1 MVWFR
6 GSPSTLE
13 WARENQ
19 IHGDESFSGLEEIP
33 EAQRIE
39 GNWAGLDHVQPV
51 LDFKTELPRLPWG
64 SQKALI
70 VALKSNMDELKVEEE
85 ANSVQKTLGDAGID
99 AEVFYVSESDSE
111 EMFRVK
117 LASNHWDIIHFAGH
131 MDSRNGK
138 QYIGNSLELTAEQF
152 VASCCRASP
161 PRLVVLNACQSG
173 NLSSQ
178 TDLSGVTGPIAEQF
192 CVRGTDA
199 VVATRWDIMDTAAL
213 LFARSFYESLAA
225 STGRILESESYRLD
239 VRDALL
245 QSRRRIKETF
255 PTKDACWLAYTLFE
269 SRNDGLL
276 LPSTLV
282 EGNFPPLIYVDRMHH
297 VRNCEHL
304 APGGAGLYVM
314 PGDFDQGKTTSA
326 KLALRTLDL
335 PDDGHYYSFRH
346 DETQERLKHILHE
359 RKDDTRARLQPL
371 VFDDAEVLSNSAFHG
386 TADDIYALSRTA
398 PVLLVVRERY
408 ENLGT
413 HISPY
418 HNLGLASDEVITLF
432 PNLLTPVGLAAYL
445 GMFGIDLTDQ
455 QADNLFVR
463 TQQRF
468 TGMQA
473 FLERYFEH
481 GAVDL
486 DLLANDASDLESDLF
501 ELSGDEILAIQMIS
515 SLPGDTPTM
524 VNLRIHLAW
533 AFMLDKGL
541 VESDASIF
549 ETLAHRN
556 VLQFYS
562 EPELWPL
569 EEEVDDVYLSRIPN
583 YLRDIWG
590 NLEAPPNLPH
600 PKNEPERLSLKHPEL
615 VLLFRGKR
623 VNARL
628 LERIRQ
634 IPSHPHLLTARK
646 TALAAFNEI
655 PDCPRMRDG
664 YDENRTLL
672 SIMAADPSGVVPGDM
687 QGTETHLLTLLK
699 LGQNAGGMRL
709 EEALKEHWMPPK
721 SAFID
726 ALESPMRGH
735 ILGELSRRCT
745 NFSPGFLHD
754 ISQLILNHCG
764 DDFDDFHYANW
775 IYKSVLIGRSSAH
788 PKDWDTDEWKSRFAT
803 CRTAM
808 LRLHPERESDLI
820 LQEMRYL
827 AQQLLWSC
835 EHKEREDPLLQ
846 ASASALEIEHDVPY
860 EILQLHHDFGQVM
873 LRHLLER
880 GNARVLLAY
889 GKHVSAMRMTYALP
903 VNPQAD
909 PTLDHTQP
917 EHVAL
922 WQFLRMMEVLMHHRI
937 ALRKEKNVI
946 LELRWMRFLLEAGRQ
961 MSQLDAELRK
971 GLVSEAISRMFSL
984 SRRKTVSWSKRERGA
999 FARLIREARVIA
1011 EEDFDRPERWTTKA
1025 MAGALLIPFDPHREV
1040 RESSIFD
1047 LVASTRSQW
1056 GSFLRKWSEFD
1067 ATYRFP
1073 SVPSPDLTKALTYRS
1088 LNNTQFDQLL
1098 GPENA
1103 VGSCKV
1109 ASLLWEGFSEY
1120 DDDLIRPIAKFAST
1134 YGDLLS
1140 AEERKRVDGIRL
1152 G

>member
-6 GSPSTLE
+6 GSPSTLQ

-19 IHGDESFSGLEEIP
+19 KYGDDSFRGLEELP

-39 GNWAGLDHVQPV
+39 GNWAGLDHVQPF

-64 SQKALI
+64 SQKSLI
-70 VALKSNMDELKVEEE
+70 VALKSNMDDLEVEEE
-85 ANSVQKTLGDAGID
+85 AQTVRKTLRDAGID
-99 AEVFYVSESDSE
+99 AEVFYVSESESADV
-111 EMFRVK
+111 FRQK

-131 MDSRNGK
+131 MNSRNGK
-138 QYIGNSLELTAEQF
+138 QYIGESLELTAEQF

-173 NLSSQ
+173 NLASR
-178 TDLSGVTGPIAEQF
+178 TDLSGITGPIAEQF
-192 CVRGTDA
+192 CIRGTDA

-213 LFARSFYESLAA
+213 LFARSFYESLVA
-225 STGRILESESYRLD
+225 STGRIQESESYRLD

-245 QSRRRIKETF
+245 ESRRRIKETF
-255 PTKDACWLAYTLFE
+255 PTRDACWLAYTLFE

-276 LPSTLV
+276 LPSTSV

-314 PGDFDQGKTTSA
+314 SGDFDQGKTTSA

-386 TADDIYALSRTA
+386 TANDIYQLSRTA

-418 HNLGLASDEVITLF
+418 LNLGLASDEVITLL

-473 FLERYFEH
+473 FLGHYFEH

-533 AFMLDKGL
+533 ASMLDKGL
-541 VESDASIF
+541 VKSDASIF
-549 ETLAHRN
+549 ETIAHRDL
-556 VLQFYS
+556 LQFYS

-583 YLRDIWG
+583 YLRDIWDD
-590 NLEAPPNLPH
+590 LEAPPNLPH
-600 PKNEPERLSLKHPEL
+600 PKNGPERLSLKHPEL
-615 VLLFRGKR
+615 VPLFRGKR

-628 LERIRQ
+628 LEQIRQ

-646 TALAAFNEI
+646 AALAAFNEI
-655 PDCPRMRDG
+655 PECPRMKDG

-672 SIMAADPSGVVPGDM
+672 SIMAADPSGVVPEDM

-721 SAFID
+721 SAFTD
-726 ALESPMRGH
+726 ALESPLRGD

-754 ISQLILNHCG
+754 ISQLIVNHSG
-764 DDFDDFHYANW
+764 ENFDDIPYANW
-775 IYKSVLIGRSSAH
+775 IHKSVLIGRSSAH
-788 PKDWDTDEWKSRFAT
+788 SQHWDTDEWKARFST

-808 LRLHPERESDLI
+808 LQHNPECENDLI
-820 LQEMRYL
+820 LLEMRYL

-835 EHKEREDPLLQ
+835 EHKERENPLLQ

-880 GNARVLLAY
+880 GNARVLRAY
-889 GKHVSAMRMTYALP
+889 GRHVSGMRRTYALP
-903 VNPQAD
+903 VNPQY
-909 PTLDHTQP
+909 PTLDHTRQ
-917 EHVAL
+917 VTL
-922 WQFLRMMEVLMHHRI
+922 WQFLRMMEVLMHHRVS
-937 ALRKEKNVI
+937 LRKEQNVI
-946 LELRWMRFLLEAGRQ
+946 LELQWMRFLLQAGRQ
-961 MSQLDAELRK
+961 MSQVDADLRK
-971 GLVSEAISRMFSL
+971 GLVSEAISRMVSL

-1011 EEDFDRPERWTTKA
+1011 EGDFERSERWTIKG
-1025 MAGALLIPFDPHREV
+1025 MAGAMLIPFDPHREV
-1040 RESSIFD
+1040 GGSPMFD
-1047 LVASTRSQW
+1047 LVATSRSHW
-1056 GSFLRKWSEFD
+1056 ASFLRKYSEID

-1073 SVPSPDLTKALTYRS
+1073 SVPSPDLTKALAYRS
-1088 LNNTQFDQLL
+1088 LDNTRFDELL
-1098 GPENA
+1098 GSETA
-1103 VGSCKV
+1103 EGSCRV
-1109 ASLLWEGFSEY
+1109 ASLLWVGFSEY

-1140 AEERKRVDGIRL
+1140 DEERKRVDGIRL